1 MFGMRYRH
9 DWNFEQ
15 FVIVLLRTIL
25 IYMIAGLVFP
35 DFFGDA
41 SVDLKESFYSHRRW
55 FFFLGFALIV
65 VSVCTDLVLYRKLP
79 SPTNFTFHG
88 IFGVTLLVGASTKKN
103 CITRHWSSLRSLFL
117 FSTSSCCLPE
127 CNNSRNLSGALPFG
141 KHSDFHFAKISSI
154 NRWRQIA
161 LSG

>member
-1 MFGMRYRH
+1 MFGMRYHH

-55 FFFLGFALIV
+55 FFFLGFALVV
-65 VSVCTDLVLYRKLP
+65 VSVCADLVLYRKLP
-79 SPTNFTFHG
+79 SPTNLIFHG
-88 IFGVTLLVGASTKKN
+88 IFGVTLLVGASTKTN
-103 CITRHWSSLRSLFL
+103 CITRHWLSL
-117 FSTSSCCLPE
+117 
-127 CNNSRNLSGALPFG
+127 
-141 KHSDFHFAKISSI
+141 
-154 NRWRQIA
+154 
-161 LSG
+161 